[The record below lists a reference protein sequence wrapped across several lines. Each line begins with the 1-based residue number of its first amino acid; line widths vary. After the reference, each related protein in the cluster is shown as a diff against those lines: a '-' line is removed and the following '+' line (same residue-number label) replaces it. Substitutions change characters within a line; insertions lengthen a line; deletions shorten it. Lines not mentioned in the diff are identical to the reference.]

1 MGTLISG
8 RGHPKPVA
16 VSVLFLAER
25 YLPEW
30 AGGGELSGALVAELV
45 TRLPGFEARV
55 LTQGDG
61 TVGTVRGVRVERT
74 IRRAPGGLP
83 DDLGRGPLL
92 TARAAPAIARAAKG
106 ADVVHSISPRTIPAA
121 VAGARLAGVPATS
134 VMNDNWATCFTYT
147 HVRGGAYCASC
158 DLAGLRE
165 CLREHGG
172 NDRAAPLLLREFR
185 SRMGSINALAGVV
198 AVAPGIKRALE
209 RCGAIAPVT
218 VIPPPVDIGAFAA
231 AAGSPVEP
239 GLVLFVGRLSTGKG
253 VLEALEAFATAASG
267 RPRARL
273 EVVGDGSELEA
284 ARRRAHGPGL
294 DGRVAFLGRI
304 PPEDM
309 PGVYARAQLVLAP
322 FVRAEAFGRV
332 GIEAAAAGRPLLTTD
347 LWGGAEL
354 IDLASGAGTVVPWN
368 DRGKWA
374 EELGRMLDDPAGCA
388 AMGREARRRVEA
400 IYADGALERAY
411 RAFFEGVLA
420 RRGA

>member
-45 TRLPGFEARV
+45 SRMPGFEVRV

-61 TVGTVRGVRVERT
+61 SVGTVRGVRVERT
-74 IRRAPGGLP
+74 VRRAPVGLP

-134 VMNDNWATCFTYT
+134 VMNDNWATCFMCT
-147 HVRGGAYCASC
+147 HVHGGALCGAC
-158 DLAGLRE
+158 TPGGLRE
-165 CLREHGG
+165 CLKEHGG
-172 NDRAAPLLLREFR
+172 NARAAPLLFREFR

-198 AVAPGIKRALE
+198 AVAPAIRRALE
-209 RCGAIAPVT
+209 RCGATSPIT
-218 VIPPPVDIGAFAA
+218 VIPPPVDIGAFEGT
-231 AAGSPVEP
+231 AGSTAEP

-253 VLEALEAFATAASG
+253 VLEALEAFAAAASG
-267 RPRARL
+267 RPKARL

-284 ARRRAHGPGL
+284 ARRRAHELGVEGH
-294 DGRVAFLGRI
+294 VAFLGLV
-304 PPEDM
+304 PPEAM
-309 PGVYARAQLVLAP
+309 PPLYARAQLVLAP
-322 FVRAEAFGRV
+322 FVRVEAFGRV
-332 GIEAAAAGRPLLTTD
+332 GIEAAAAGRPVLTTD

-354 IDLASGAGTVVPWN
+354 IDVASGAGTIVPWN
-368 DRGKWA
+368 DREAWA
-374 EELGRMLDDPAGCA
+374 GALGRMLDDPAGCA

-411 RAFFEGVLA
+411 SAFFEGVLA
-420 RRGA
+420 RGA